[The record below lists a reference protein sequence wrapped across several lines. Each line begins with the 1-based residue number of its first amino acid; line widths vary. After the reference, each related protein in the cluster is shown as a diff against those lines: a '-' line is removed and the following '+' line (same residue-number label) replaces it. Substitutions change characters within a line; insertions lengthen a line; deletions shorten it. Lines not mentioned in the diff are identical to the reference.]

1 MKITIT
7 KKSTKKSLIKEYL
20 LACCL
25 SISTLAASAGE
36 IPQKPGL
43 KFGVFPNL
51 SIRVLLETYQPV
63 ADAVSDASKQPI
75 ELQSAADFETFY
87 QRTQSGEYDLLLTA
101 PHLAWLAWKEAG
113 YRPLLAYDQPVRG
126 LLVVK
131 RGSAIKTLADLKA
144 KTVAR
149 ADPLAIV
156 VMRMEKQ
163 LVKAGLRAGRDY
175 QSVEAVGSHNNAA
188 LLVHQGKADAGIL
201 GALPLRKLAPDVQ
214 SGLQIIAE
222 TEALPSQVYLVGQRV
237 SPDQEALL
245 LHGIQQFML
254 SEAGRVFLE
263 KGGFGGIHRL
273 TRIELNRVA
282 VDAKQVKQMLSV
294 RAQSQPQNLPGTR
307 P

>member
-1 MKITIT
+1 MNTTIT
-7 KKSTKKSLIKEYL
+7 NKFL

-25 SISTLAASAGE
+25 SIGALAASAGE
-36 IPQKPGL
+36 TPQKPGL

-51 SIRVLLETYQPV
+51 STRVLLETYQPV
-63 ADAVSDASKQPI
+63 ADTVSDFSKQPV

-113 YRPLLAYDQPVRG
+113 YRPLLAYDQPAMG
-126 LLVVK
+126 LLVVR
-131 RGSAIKTLADLKA
+131 RGSGIKTLADLKA

-149 ADPLAIV
+149 ADPLAIA
-156 VMRMEKQ
+156 VMRIEKQ
-163 LVKAGLRAGRDY
+163 LVKAGLREGRDY
-175 QSVEAVGSHNNAA
+175 QSVEAGSHNNAA
-188 LLVHQGKADAGIL
+188 LLVYQSKVDAAIL
-201 GALPLRKLAPDVQ
+201 GALPFRKSAPDVQ

-237 SPDQEALL
+237 SPDQELL
-245 LHGIQQFML
+245 LQRGIQQFML
-254 SEAGRVFLE
+254 SEAGRAFLE

-294 RAQSQPQNLPGTR
+294 KAQSQPQNLPGTSQ
-307 P
+307 

>member
-7 KKSTKKSLIKEYL
+7 RKSLIKECL
-20 LACCL
+20 LTCCL
-25 SISTLAASAGE
+25 SIGALTASAGE
-36 IPQKPGL
+36 TPQKPGL

-51 SIRVLLETYQPV
+51 STRVLLETYQPV
-63 ADAVSDASKQPI
+63 ADTVSDSSKQPV

-101 PHLAWLAWKEAG
+101 PHLAWLAWKEGG

-126 LLVVK
+126 LLVVR
-131 RGSAIKTLADLKA
+131 RGSGIKTLADLKA

-175 QSVEAVGSHNNAA
+175 QSVEAGSHNNAA
-188 LLVHQGKADAGIL
+188 LLVHQGKVDAGIL
-201 GALPLRKLAPDVQ
+201 GALPFRKLAPDVQ

-222 TEALPSQVYLVGQRV
+222 TEALPSQVYLVGRRV
-237 SPDQEALL
+237 SPDQETLL
-245 LHGIQQFML
+245 LRGIQQFML

-282 VDAKQVKQMLSV
+282 VDAQQVKQILSV
-294 RAQSQPQNLPGTR
+294 QAQNQPQNLPGTR
-307 P
+307 Q

>member
-1 MKITIT
+1 MKITR
-7 KKSTKKSLIKEYL
+7 KSLTKEFL
-20 LACCL
+20 LTCCL
-25 SISTLAASAGE
+25 SIGALAASAGE
-36 IPQKPGL
+36 TPQKPGL

-51 SIRVLLETYQPV
+51 STRVLLETYQPV
-63 ADAVSDASKQPI
+63 ADTVSDSSKRPV

-113 YRPLLAYDQPVRG
+113 YRPLLAYDQPVMG
-126 LLVVK
+126 LLVVR
-131 RGSAIKTLADLKA
+131 RGSGIRTLADLKA

-175 QSVEAVGSHNNAA
+175 QSVEAGSHNNAA
-188 LLVHQGKADAGIL
+188 LLVHQGKVDAGIL
-201 GALPLRKLAPDVQ
+201 GALPFRKLAPDVQ

-237 SPDQEALL
+237 SPDQETLL
-245 LHGIQQFML
+245 QRGIQQFML

-282 VDAKQVKQMLSV
+282 VDAKQVKQMLNV
-294 RAQSQPQNLPGTR
+294 PAQSQLQNLPGTR
-307 P
+307 Q